1 MNLSEIF
8 IRRPIMTVLVM
19 MGILIFGL
27 ASYRLLP
34 VSDLPNVD
42 FPSIQVTANLPGA
55 SPETMASS
63 VATPLEQQFSTIAGI
78 SSMNSTSTIGTS
90 QITLQFDLSRNIDG
104 AAQDVQSAISG
115 AARRLPATMPTP
127 PTFRKV
133 NPADQPIFY
142 LSLNSTVLPLSE
154 VNKYAETQLAQRI
167 STIDGVAQV
176 NVMGSQKYAVRVL
189 VDPQSLSAKG
199 FGIDEV
205 ATAIDKGNSNQP
217 TGTLNGT
224 QQNATI
230 STNGQLTNAEDFAK
244 IIVTYRN
251 GSPIQLSE
259 IGQVIDSVEND
270 KLASWFNGKRAIVL
284 SIQKQ
289 PGTNTVET
297 VERIRKILPDFRKQ
311 IPAAVNME
319 VLFDRSEP
327 IKESIDDV
335 QFTLL
340 LTIFLVV
347 VVIFLFLRNL
357 SATIIPSL
365 AVPLSLIGTF
375 GVMFLLGYSLDNISL
390 MALTLSVGFVVDDAV
405 VMLENIVRYMEEGE
419 KPFRAALR
427 ASQEIG
433 FTILSM
439 TISLVAVF
447 IPILFMG
454 GILGRLFKE
463 FAVTISVAILM
474 SGLIA
479 ISLTPMLCSRFLRV
493 TEHKHEEDPQLLAIA
508 ASDLSQEYAQEYTQ
522 EYIGSAGSTDTVQI
536 TVSDGGQEYTSS
548 TSPTDITQT
557 VGGNGQT
564 IAGNVQTVVGG
575 NSSPPPRSA
584 SSSFLARLYD
594 LSERFFINMQNGYA
608 WSLKKAFKH
617 HRITS
622 TLSAS
627 ILVGTVVLF
636 AIVPKGFIPNTDI
649 GYITATT
656 QASPDIAFDAMVQ
669 KQQAIVDIIRKDE
682 NVKAVNSTVGA
693 GGPNATANTGRIFIP
708 LKPRNQRSLSSD
720 EFLQELRPKLTK
732 VPGIKVFLQNPPA
745 INIGGQQTKA
755 QYQFTLKATS
765 FEELQKY
772 APAFE
777 KELRK
782 LPELLDVNTDLQIN
796 NPQAYVK
803 INRDQAARYGL
814 TANQIET
821 ALSYA
826 YGTRQ
831 ISTIYASD
839 SQYQVILV
847 VGTEYQRDRN
857 GLDLLSVRSPNG
869 QLVPLNAVAT
879 IERSV
884 GPLVVTHSGQ
894 LASVTLSFNLKPGI
908 SLGDVTGK
916 ITELANQTLPSDIST
931 GFQGS
936 AQAFQDSLQGLPFLL
951 LAAIF
956 IIYIVLGI
964 LYEDFIHPITILS
977 SLPSAG
983 FGALITLLVF
993 RVDLN
998 IYSFIGIILL
1008 IGIVKKNGIMMIDF
1022 AIGAR
1027 NDGKSPVDA
1036 IYEACLVRFRP
1047 IMMTTMAALMGT
1059 LPIALGF
1066 GAGAEARRPLG
1077 LVVVG
1082 GLLFSQFLT
1091 LYLTPV
1097 FYTNMESL
1105 KRRFSKQRK
1114 TAVVE

>member
-19 MGILIFGL
+19 MGVLILGL
-27 ASYRLLP
+27 GSYRMLP

-55 SPETMASS
+55 SPETMAAS
-63 VATPLEQQFSTIAGI
+63 VATPLEQQFSSIAGI
-78 SSMNSTSTIGTS
+78 TSMNSTSNLGST
-90 QITLQFDLSRNIDG
+90 QITLQFDLSRSIDG
-104 AAQDVQSAISG
+104 AAQDVQSAIS
-115 AARRLPATMPTP
+115 AATRKLPTTMPAP
-127 PTFRKV
+127 PSYRKV
-133 NPADQPIFY
+133 NPADQPILY
-142 LSLNSTVLPLSE
+142 LSLNSSVLPLSE

-176 NVMGSQKYAVRVL
+176 NVFGAQKYAVRAL
-189 VDPQSLSAKG
+189 IDPQSLSAKG
-199 FGIDEV
+199 IGIDEV
-205 ATAIDKGNSNQP
+205 ADAIAKGNSNLP
-217 TGTLNGT
+217 TGNLFGK
-224 QQNATI
+224 QQNVTI
-230 STNGQLTNAEDFAK
+230 STNGQLNNAADYSSL
-244 IIVTYRN
+244 IVAYRN
-251 GSPIQLSE
+251 GSPVQLGE
-259 IGQVIDSVEND
+259 LGQVIDSVEND
-270 KLASWFNGKRAIVL
+270 KLASWFNGNRAIVL
-284 SIQKQ
+284 AVQKQ

-297 VERIRKILPDFRKQ
+297 VERIRKILPAFRKQ

-319 VLFDRSEP
+319 VLFDRSQP

-335 QFTLL
+335 QLTLL

-347 VVIFLFLRNL
+347 LVIFLFLRNL

-365 AVPLSLIGTF
+365 AVPLSLIATF
-375 GVMFLLGYSLDNISL
+375 GIMLLLGYSLDNLSL

-405 VMLENIVRYMEEGE
+405 VMLENIVRYMEMGE
-419 KPFRAALR
+419 RPFRAALK

-463 FAVTISVAILM
+463 FAVTISVAILC
-474 SGLIA
+474 SGAIA

-493 TEHKHEEDPQLLAIA
+493 EAKDREEAYQLVPV
-508 ASDLSQEYAQEYTQ
+508 T
-522 EYIGSAGSTDTVQI
+522 AGEV
-536 TVSDGGQEYTSS
+536 GQEHINAT
-548 TSPTDITQT
+548 
-557 VGGNGQT
+557 
-564 IAGNVQTVVGG
+564 
-575 NSSPPPRSA
+575 NSSDPVRDSEGNEVLPPPPK
-584 SSSFLARLYD
+584 SSPSFLARLYNF
-594 LSERFFINMQNGYA
+594 SESLFNGMQNGYA

-622 TLSAS
+622 TLSAA
-627 ILVGTVVLF
+627 ILVGTIVLF
-636 AIVPKGFIPNTDI
+636 VVVPKGFIPNTDI
-649 GYITATT
+649 GYLTVTT
-656 QASPDIAFDAMVQ
+656 QAAPDISFESMV
-669 KQQAIVDIIRKDE
+669 KHQQAIVDMIRKDE
-682 NVKAVNSTVGA
+682 NVAATNSTVGA
-693 GGPNATANTGRIFIP
+693 GGLNSSANAGRVFIS
-708 LKPRNQRSLSSD
+708 LKPRNQRSLSAD
-720 EFLQELRPKLTK
+720 EIVQELRPKLSR
-732 VPGIKVFLQNPPA
+732 VPGVKVFLQNPPA

-755 QYQFTLKATS
+755 QYQYTLQSTS

-772 APAFE
+772 APALE
-777 KELRK
+777 AELRK
-782 LPELLDVNTDLQIN
+782 LPELQDVNTDLQIN
-796 NPQAYVK
+796 NPQVYIQ
-803 INRDQAARYGL
+803 INREQAASFGL
-814 TANQIET
+814 TATQIET
-821 ALSYA
+821 ALGYA

-831 ISTIYASD
+831 VSTIYAPD
-839 SQYQVILV
+839 SQYQVILGV
-847 VGTEYQRDRN
+847 ETAYQQDRS
-857 GLDLLSVRSPNG
+857 GLDLLSVRSSNG
-869 QLVPLNAVAT
+869 QLVPLNAVAA
-879 IERSV
+879 IARSV
-884 GPLVVTHSGQ
+884 GPLTVTHSGQ
-894 LASVTLSFNLKPGI
+894 LSSVTLSFNLKPGI

-916 ITELANQTLPSDIST
+916 IAEVARQTLPDNIST

-936 AQAFQDSLQGLPFLL
+936 AQAFQDSLQGLGLLL

-964 LYEDFIHPITILS
+964 LYEDFIHPLTILS

-983 FGALITLLVF
+983 FGALLTLLIF
-993 RVDLN
+993 HVDLN

-1022 AIGAR
+1022 AIAAR

-1059 LPIALGF
+1059 LPIALGL
-1066 GAGAEARRPLG
+1066 GAGADARRPLG

-1105 KRRFSKQRK
+1105 KRRFNKRRV
-1114 TAVVE
+1114 AVAD